1 MTWQVLILTSVFL
14 YSISVLLQRILL
26 KEEKSDPKTYAVFF
40 QLLTGLMIGMF
51 GLVFADMSFPDVK
64 PLVFNLVL
72 MTLLYGFGNVLIFE
86 SLKRIEA
93 SRFTII
99 FSSRALFTILASSLL
114 LKEGL
119 LAKQFVGTFLI
130 LAGIALANVKAAR
143 FSFSKKEAMAL
154 FAAMIFG
161 FVNTNDRF
169 LLKSFKV
176 YPYVFLAFI
185 VPALF
190 IIALNP
196 YTIKNM
202 KFFVEKK
209 VLLKMLLL
217 CVIYAVS
224 SITFFASLQ
233 IAQSSS
239 QVASIN
245 LTSVI
250 VIVLLAIIFLKERDF
265 LIPKLLGAASSFV
278 GLLLVS

>member
-1 MTWQVLILTSVFL
+1 
-14 YSISVLLQRILL
+14 
-26 KEEKSDPKTYAVFF
+26 
-40 QLLTGLMIGMF
+40 
-51 GLVFADMSFPDVK
+51 
-64 PLVFNLVL
+64 